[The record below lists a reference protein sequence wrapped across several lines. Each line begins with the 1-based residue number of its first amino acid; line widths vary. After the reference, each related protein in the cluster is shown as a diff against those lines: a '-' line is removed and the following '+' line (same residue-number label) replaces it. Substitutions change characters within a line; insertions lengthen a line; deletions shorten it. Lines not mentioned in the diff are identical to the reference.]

1 MKDRLAIIGASYL
14 QKPLLMKAR
23 DMGFE
28 THVFAWQEGAVC
40 EPLADCFYPISI
52 IDIESILRI
61 CQEIKPQGI
70 VSIGSDLAGITVNRV
85 AAELGLIGNTLDCTK
100 RTTQKFLMREGLRE
114 CGMPCPRYWLLE
126 DANPLPELMERDYPL
141 IVKPVDRSGSRGV
154 TLVKEKTDLA
164 SAIQAAREESFCKQ
178 VILEQFVEGR
188 ELSVESISW
197 QGKHYILQFT
207 DKETTG
213 APHFIEKAHHQP
225 ADLTIDQVEEL
236 SKIITESLN
245 CLGIEYGASHSEL
258 KITSNGEI
266 YIIEIGARMG
276 GDCIGSHLVQLSTG
290 YDYVKGVIEVAVGQ
304 FQEPVLSQ
312 LAHSG
317 IHYLFTQP
325 GRLNSVALN
334 LNLAIVDHQ
343 VLAQIGD
350 SLPEITDSSQRPAC
364 YLYQSDKRLA
374 FDPKVVS
381 LITCNE

>member
-1 MKDRLAIIGASYL
+1 
-14 QKPLLMKAR
+14 
-23 DMGFE
+23 MGFE

-85 AAELGLIGNTLDCTK
+85 AAELGLIGNTLDCAE
-100 RTTQKFLMREGLRE
+100 RTTHKFLMREGLRE
-114 CGMPCPRYWLLE
+114 CALPCPRYWLLE
-126 DANPLPELMERDYPL
+126 DANPLPELMERDFPL

-154 TLVKEKTDLA
+154 NLIKEKTDLA
-164 SAIQAAREESFCKQ
+164 PAIQAAREESFCKQ

-213 APHFIEKAHHQP
+213 APHFIEKAHHQA
-225 ADLTIDQVEEL
+225 ADLTVDQVVEL

-276 GDCIGSHLVQLSTG
+276 GDCIGSHLVELSTG
-290 YDYVKGVIEVAVGQ
+290 YDYLRGVIEVATGSFSV
-304 FQEPVLSQ
+304 PLILKSKN
-312 LAHSG
+312 SG
-317 IHYLFTQP
+317 VHYVFPPAGL
-325 GRLNSVALN
+325 LD
-334 LNLAIVDHQ
+334 AIVFKGDDYVVEHDI
-343 VLAQIGD
+343 LAGLGD
-350 SLPEITDSSQRPAC
+350 MIPEITNSAQRPG
-364 YLYQSDKRLA
+364 YYIYQSDRKMQ
-374 FDPKVVS
+374 FDPEQ
-381 LITCNE
+381 LILHTRQTGQHDPIQ